1 LVIGTLGYPLQ
12 LTVLVKIDVLGDA
25 AGAAD
30 SLARED

>member
-1 LVIGTLGYPLQ
+1 MGTLGYPLQ
-12 LTVLVKIDVLGDA
+12 LMVLVRTDLLGAA

>member
-1 LVIGTLGYPLQ
+1 MGTLGYPLQ
-12 LTVLVKIDVLGDA
+12 LMVLLRTDMLGDA